1 MASGNRCLYFR
12 QKVLIYDIKYTS
24 VFQVH
29 LRIYQRHHPDT
40 QDSLHDIEYFY
51 SMKNPFWQE
60 LKGLFNKKL
69 IQWGRSFPAFFLSL
83 LAINYFFRAL
93 TPSFSNRACSFR
105 SREMYSSVT

>member
-40 QDSLHDIEYFY
+40 QDSLRDIEYFY
-51 SMKNPFWQE
+51 SMKNPFWQ
-60 LKGLFNKKL
+60 
-69 IQWGRSFPAFFLSL
+69 
-83 LAINYFFRAL
+83 
-93 TPSFSNRACSFR
+93 
-105 SREMYSSVT
+105 